1 MRPGTDLRVGING
14 FGRIGRAVTRILLA
28 RRRHRVVHVNDLNPD
43 VQNLAYLMKYDT
55 TYGRLPDAVVAEGDA
70 IAVGEQRFRVTCVGN
85 LAEVGWDG
93 SGSGSGSGVDV
104 VVEATGVSRN
114 EHQAPAVAER
124 VSGGVLVT
132 HTCPS
137 ADYTLVFGAT
147 ERGFDPARHKVVS
160 TSICDAIAAAPV
172 LKALY
177 DAFGLEYG
185 FITTLHPWL
194 SYQNLMD
201 GPARSQAYPGAT
213 YSHYP
218 LGRASVGA
226 LIPKPTTVVT
236 ACERIVPEVTGLLKC
251 MSYRVPTACVSSA
264 DLSLQLARPA
274 TEEAVLDV
282 FRALAASQRGRQ
294 VVRITDEPL
303 ISVDYLGDEHSC
315 IIDTRWL
322 MLNRGRQLKVVLW
335 YDNEW
340 GYASRVA
347 DAIDAI
353 AAGGADAAA
362 PEPERGAGGA
372 ASDRGAP

>member
-1 MRPGTDLRVGING
+1 MSGSTDLRVGING
-14 FGRIGRAVTRILLA
+14 FGRIGRALARILLL
-28 RRRHRVVHVNDLNPD
+28 RRRHRIVHVNDLNPD

-55 TYGRLPDAVVAEGDA
+55 TYGRLPDAVAADGDG
-70 IAVGEQRFRVTCVGN
+70 ISVGDQRIRVTHVGD
-85 LAEVGWDG
+85 LAEVDWAG
-93 SGSGSGSGVDV
+93 SGADIVI
-104 VVEATGVSRN
+104 EATGVSRN
-114 EHQAPAVAER
+114 EHQAAAVAPR
-124 VSGGVLVT
+124 VRGGVVVT

-137 ADYTLVFGAT
+137 ADFTLVFGAT
-147 ERGFDPARHKVVS
+147 ERAFDPARHKVVS

-172 LKALY
+172 LKVLHE
-177 DAFGLEYG
+177 AFGLEYG

-218 LGRASVGA
+218 LGRSSVGA

-236 ACERIVPEVTGLLKC
+236 ACERIVPELAGVLKC
-251 MSYRVPTACVSSA
+251 MSYRVPTPCVSSA
-264 DLSLQLARPA
+264 DLSLHLERPA
-274 TEEAVLDV
+274 TEAAVLEA
-282 FRALAASQRGRQ
+282 FRALQASQGGRQ

-347 DAIDAI
+347 DAIDLV
-353 AAGGADAAA
+353 AGAGADAGAA
-362 PEPERGAGGA
+362 PAGA
-372 ASDRGAP
+372 AP